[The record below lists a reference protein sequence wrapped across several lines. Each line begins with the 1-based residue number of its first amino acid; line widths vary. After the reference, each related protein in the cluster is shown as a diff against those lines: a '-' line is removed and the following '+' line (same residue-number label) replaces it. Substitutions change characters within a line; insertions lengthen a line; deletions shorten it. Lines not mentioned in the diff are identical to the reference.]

1 MLDYKGRAHTTK
13 INTSPQP
20 ILTSNGLT
28 PSEGSHQDTAPTTNQ
43 SQEEVDVEQIKQTLK
58 GIYIHLTKYMKELLK
73 KFNMG
78 DAKEMKTPMHAPHDI
93 PWIGRGI
100 IKGGRDSVQSND

>member
-1 MLDYKGRAHTTK
+1 MKLYQMDVK
-13 INTSPQP
+13 NVF
-20 ILTSNGLT
+20 LNGLI
-28 PSEGSHQDTAPTTNQ
+28 
-43 SQEEVDVEQIKQTLK
+43 QEEVDVEQIKQTLK